1 MSYEYRYRYVYI
13 HEYFFDF
20 ASLEHVSS
28 HLLMLKRNDNIKCR
42 PVQIKKKGGGC
53 YSQDSSQTV
62 YVPDNMGIWYGLRGV
77 LSGSKSG
84 GASCLRGSEMGG
96 AGFGSISMEGGQTLE
111 VD

>member
-42 PVQIKKKGGGC
+42 PVQIKKRGGVTRKIAAKLFMF
-53 YSQDSSQTV
+53 QTIWV
-62 YVPDNMGIWYGLRGV
+62 YGMV
-77 LSGSKSG
+77 
-84 GASCLRGSEMGG
+84 SE
-96 AGFGSISMEGGQTLE
+96 AYLADLKVVVQA
-111 VD
+111 V